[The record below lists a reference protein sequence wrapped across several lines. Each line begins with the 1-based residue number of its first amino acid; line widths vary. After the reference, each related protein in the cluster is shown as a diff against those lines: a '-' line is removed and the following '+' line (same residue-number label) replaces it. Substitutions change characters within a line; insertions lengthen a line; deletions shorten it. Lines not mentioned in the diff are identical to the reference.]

1 MIVIQLIILQFIAHL
16 LSDFILQPQ
25 TWCEKKE
32 KKVFTKYLLYHSI
45 IVLVTSFVLS
55 FDFGFWKA
63 AILLT
68 LFHFIIDCVK
78 SYIIQKTKNW
88 HLFFADQFLHLITIV
103 GVVLLYDSIFSIHF
117 LFRMETKTLAI
128 IAGFLLC
135 TKPANII
142 IKYLFRNF
150 SIETPEESSDNNEE
164 KSLPNAGKLIGIT
177 ERLLALA
184 FILLGQYEAVGLII
198 AAKSIL
204 RFNATQKSEYVLV
217 GTLLSFGIAA
227 FAGIVINLTNGI

>member
-25 TWCEKKE
+25 SWCDKKD
-32 KKVFTKYLLYHSI
+32 KKVFSPYLLYHGA
-45 IVLVTSFVLS
+45 IVLITSYVLS

-68 LFHFIIDCVK
+68 VIHFMIDGVK
-78 SYIIQKTKNW
+78 IYLIKKTKIKN
-88 HLFFADQFLHLITIV
+88 LFFADQFLHIITII
-103 GVVLLYDSIFSIHF
+103 GVVLLYNCNFSIHF
-117 LFRMETKTLAI
+117 LFEMETKTLAI

-142 IKYLFRNF
+142 IKFLFQAF
-150 SIETPEESSDNNEE
+150 SIETPVESTDNDE

-177 ERLLALA
+177 ERLIALVL
-184 FILLGQYEAVGLII
+184 ILLGQYEAVGLII

-204 RFNATQKSEYVLV
+204 RFNAPQKSEYVLV

-227 FAGIVINLTNGI
+227 FAGIAINLINGI

>member
-1 MIVIQLIILQFIAHL
+1 MIVTQLIILQFIAHL

-25 TWCEKKE
+25 SWCDKKD
-32 KKVFTKYLLYHSI
+32 KRVFSPYYFYHGA
-45 IVLVTSFVLS
+45 IVLVTSYILS

-63 AILLT
+63 AIFLT
-68 LFHFIIDCVK
+68 VIHFIIDGVK
-78 SYIIQKTKNW
+78 SYMIQKTKIKN
-88 HLFFADQFLHLITIV
+88 LFFTDQFLHLITIA
-103 GVVLLYDSIFSIHF
+103 GIVLIYNSIYGIHF
-117 LFRMETKTLAI
+117 LFEMEIKTLAI

-135 TKPANII
+135 AKPANII
-142 IKYLFRNF
+142 IKYLFRAF
-150 SIETPEESSDNNEE
+150 SIETPVNSLDRDEE

-184 FILLGQYEAVGLII
+184 LILLGQYGAVGLII

-217 GTLLSFGIAA
+217 GTLLSFCIAA
-227 FAGIVINLTNGI
+227 FTGIVINLINGI